1 MCAQEPI
8 HIPGAIQPH
17 GALLAFAAGEP
28 LASASVRWASDN
40 LHTVFSLTKP
50 LRPGSILADLFGA
63 EGAWLAEELEQWR
76 TTGDPAFSRRIT
88 LGGNEPVSALAHR
101 SPGRLILE
109 LEPLG
114 ANPVTSDDLARDMQ
128 AALGEMNAAPT
139 LQALFE
145 AAVRPV
151 RVLTGFNR
159 VLVYRFDE
167 EAHGTVVAENGD
179 GVLPSYLDLRFPAS
193 DIPSQAREL
202 YRLNRLRLIPDAT
215 YRPVAIVPT
224 VEGAEAEGPLDLS
237 LSILRSVSP
246 VHLEYM
252 RNMGTAASMSIS
264 VVVEGRLWGLISC
277 HHAQPRWAPP
287 AVRQACD
294 FLGQILAMQI
304 AARERALD
312 ADYRLDLKKRQSR
325 LLANLA
331 GAQQRYA
338 EQLEHCPDDWLGV
351 ADADGAAIV
360 SGGEVRVGGLA
371 PKDADIQ
378 LLARWLQKR
387 GSPETFADDRFDL
400 RQAAAELQGTVS
412 AQSSVPLA
420 CGVLAVSISR
430 LHPDYL
436 IWFRSEVVRTVR
448 WGGEPAKPQVAEGAL
463 HPRRSFSLWKEQVR
477 GRAKPWTPAEI
488 ESAQELK
495 QAILS
500 FVLRRAEEL
509 AELSEELQRS
519 NEELESFAYSVSH
532 DLRAPFRHIVG
543 FAELLGEREGGLDA
557 KSRHYLNNIA
567 DAARTAGRL
576 VDDLLNFSQMGRS
589 AMHKKPVD
597 MGRLVLDVRR
607 LLERDSVGRTVEW
620 RIGALPQAPGD
631 SAMLRQ
637 VWLNLLDNAL
647 KYTRPRNPA
656 VIEVRGRIEGG
667 FAVYEVCDNGVGF
680 DTAYRDKLFGVF
692 QRLHRMEEFE
702 GTGIGLAIVK
712 RIVTRHGG
720 DVTAESVLGRSAR
733 FIFTIPVQPGA
744 DQSGFENGD
753 LRPILLVE
761 DNPRDLELTL
771 AALAKCQIANE
782 IVIARDGA
790 EALEFLRR
798 GGVHADRGPGDPAVV
813 LLDLKLLKVDGLE
826 VLEKVKSDPETRQI
840 PIVMLTSSREER
852 DLVRSYQL
860 GVNAF
865 VVKPVDFREF
875 FEAIQDL
882 GVFWAILNEP
892 PPRNGGARS

>member
-1 MCAQEPI
+1 MNSTHTSSDRAEAKVARDLEEMCAQEPI

-17 GALLAFAAGEP
+17 GALLAFDADAP
-28 LASASVRWASDN
+28 LPGAPVRWASEN
-40 LHTVFSLTKP
+40 LHTVFSLEEP
-50 LRPGSILADLFGA
+50 LHPGATLVDLFGSD
-63 EGAWLAEELEQWR
+63 GAWLAGELEQWR
-76 TTGDPAFSRRIT
+76 RGEDRAFSRRIT

-101 SPGRLILE
+101 SQGRLILE

-128 AALGEMNAAPT
+128 AALAEMTAAPT

-159 VLVYRFDE
+159 VLVYRFDSG
-167 EAHGTVVAENGD
+167 AHGTVVAENGD
-179 GVLPSYLDLRFPAS
+179 GVLPSYLGLRFPAS
-193 DIPSQAREL
+193 DIPAQAREL

-215 YRPVAIVPT
+215 YGPIRIAPACA
-224 VEGAEAEGPLDLS
+224 GAADAEAPLDLS
-237 LSILRSVSP
+237 FSILRSVSP

-264 VVVEGRLWGLISC
+264 VVVEGRLWGLIAC
-277 HHAQPRWAPP
+277 HHAEPRWAPP

-312 ADYRLDLKKRQSR
+312 ADYRLDLKNRQSR

-338 EQLEHCPDDWLGV
+338 EQLERCPEDWLGV
-351 ADADGAAIV
+351 ADADGAAII
-360 SGGEVRVGGLA
+360 SGGEVRIGGQA

-378 LLARWLQKR
+378 LLARWLQKH

-400 RQAAAELQGTVS
+400 RQAALDLQTTVS
-412 AQSSVPLA
+412 AEASTALA

-436 IWFRSEVVRTVR
+436 IWFRTEVVRTVR
-448 WGGEPAKPQVAEGAL
+448 WGGEPAKPEQDSEGQL
-463 HPRRSFSLWKEQVR
+463 HPRRSFSLWQEQVR
-477 GRAKPWTPAEI
+477 GRARPWTPAEI

-567 DAARTAGRL
+567 EAARTAGRL

-589 AMHKKPVD
+589 AMHKKQVD
-597 MGRLVLDVRR
+597 MGRLVADVRR
-607 LLERDSVGRTVEW
+607 LLERDCLGRTVEW
-620 RIGALPQAPGD
+620 QVGELPQVPGD
-631 SAMLRQ
+631 GAMLRQ

-656 VIEVRGRIEGG
+656 VIAVDGRIEGG
-667 FAVYEVCDNGVGF
+667 LAVYEVRDNGVGF

-712 RIVTRHGG
+712 RIVSRHGG
-720 DVTAESVLGRSAR
+720 DVTAESVLGQSAR
-733 FIFTIPVQPGA
+733 FTFTMPVHPGVEHM
-744 DQSGFENGD
+744 GVENG
-753 LRPILLVE
+753 
-761 DNPRDLELTL
+761 
-771 AALAKCQIANE
+771 
-782 IVIARDGA
+782 
-790 EALEFLRR
+790 
-798 GGVHADRGPGDPAVV
+798 
-813 LLDLKLLKVDGLE
+813 
-826 VLEKVKSDPETRQI
+826 
-840 PIVMLTSSREER
+840 
-852 DLVRSYQL
+852 
-860 GVNAF
+860 
-865 VVKPVDFREF
+865 
-875 FEAIQDL
+875 
-882 GVFWAILNEP
+882 
-892 PPRNGGARS
+892 

>member
-1 MCAQEPI
+1 MNRTHISSDGFATPPARDPGEMCAQEPI

-17 GALLAFAAGEP
+17 GALLAFAADDP
-28 LASASVRWASDN
+28 LPGASVRWASEN
-40 LHTVFSLTKP
+40 LHTVFSLTAP
-50 LRPGSILADLFGA
+50 LRAGSTLADLFGS
-63 EGAWLAEELEQWR
+63 EGASLAEELEQWR
-76 TTGDPAFSRRIT
+76 NRGDPAFSRRIT

-101 SPGRLILE
+101 SKGRLILE

-128 AALGEMNAAPT
+128 AALAEMNAAPT

-159 VLVYRFDE
+159 VLVYRFDA
-167 EAHGTVVAENGD
+167 EAHGTVVAEHGD

-193 DIPSQAREL
+193 DIPAQAREL
-202 YRLNRLRLIPDAT
+202 YRLNRLRLIPDAL
-215 YRPVAIVPT
+215 YQPVAIVPAAA
-224 VEGAEAEGPLDLS
+224 GAAAGEEPLDLS
-237 LSILRSVSP
+237 FSILRSVSP

-294 FLGQILAMQI
+294 FLGQIFAMQI

-312 ADYRLDLKKRQSR
+312 ADYRLDLKNRQSR

-338 EQLEHCPDDWLGV
+338 EQLERCPDDWLGV

-378 LLARWLQKR
+378 LLARWLQKH

-400 RQAAAELQGTVS
+400 RQAAADLQTTVS
-412 AQSSVPLA
+412 AETSAALA
-420 CGVLAVSISR
+420 SGVLAVSISR

-436 IWFRSEVVRTVR
+436 IWFRTEVVRTVR
-448 WGGEPAKPQVAEGAL
+448 WGGEPAKPQDAEGHL

-567 DAARTAGRL
+567 EAARTAGRL

-589 AMHKKPVD
+589 AMHKKQVD
-597 MGRLVLDVRR
+597 MGRLVADVRR
-607 LLERDSVGRTVEW
+607 LLERDCAGRSVEW
-620 RIGALPQAPGD
+620 RVGELPPAPGD
-631 SAMLRQ
+631 GAMLRQ

-647 KYTRPRNPA
+647 KYTRPRA
-656 VIEVRGRIEGG
+656 QAIIEVLGRVEGNL
-667 FAVYEVCDNGVGF
+667 AVYEVRDNGVGF
-680 DTAYRDKLFGVF
+680 DAAYRDKLFGVF

-712 RIVTRHGG
+712 RIVSRHGG
-720 DVTAESVLGRSAR
+720 DVTAESVLGQGAR
-733 FIFTIPVQPGA
+733 FTFTVPVQFGIV
-744 DQSGFENGD
+744 ENG
-753 LRPILLVE
+753 
-761 DNPRDLELTL
+761 
-771 AALAKCQIANE
+771 
-782 IVIARDGA
+782 
-790 EALEFLRR
+790 
-798 GGVHADRGPGDPAVV
+798 
-813 LLDLKLLKVDGLE
+813 
-826 VLEKVKSDPETRQI
+826 
-840 PIVMLTSSREER
+840 
-852 DLVRSYQL
+852 
-860 GVNAF
+860 
-865 VVKPVDFREF
+865 
-875 FEAIQDL
+875 
-882 GVFWAILNEP
+882 
-892 PPRNGGARS
+892 